1 MFDGTN
7 LPLEVQKDPDC
18 WYQDEDVLDT
28 WFSSAIWPFSTLG
41 WPHQTQ
47 ELKKF
52 YPNTT
57 LITGHDILFF
67 WVARMIL
74 MGEYVLNQPPF
85 PEVFLHGLIYGKSYW
100 RHQEN
105 TSIAYLTHAERL
117 PYELGQ
123 TPPSEIHSKWE
134 KMSKSKGNIID
145 PLEVINFYGTDAM
158 RMGLCASATQAR
170 QIDLDRRRF
179 EEFKNFINKIWN
191 SARFVFMNIEDLSA
205 DHFAIGLDMSI
216 LTLEDH
222 WIFSLLNRTIQSV
235 NNYLKEYAFDKA
247 LSTAYNFFWNQFCAY
262 YVELVKPTLAN
273 PGNPNK
279 ENKQKILSLVL
290 FSSIRLLH
298 PIAPFVTEE
307 LFDKI
312 KQKLDSQTENKT
324 DPYTQEALIAL
335 KRPACIVSNYPQA
348 IVKDIRP
355 DVEETFTFLDQ
366 VTHAIRTIRAEMQ
379 MPPNMAI
386 DLFIQAPS
394 HDEQRMDLEKHCDFL
409 KALTRIQSIT
419 FTEDVQILPFSA
431 QTLVGS
437 LKLQIPLPE
446 ELKIREKIR
455 LVKEKEKLIQQKNK
469 LHTQL
474 ANTHFLE
481 KAPSSLINT
490 LKDNLFQAEKKL
502 QETLE
507 KLAQLG
513 N

>member
-1 MFDGTN
+1 M
-7 LPLEVQKDPDC
+7 
-18 WYQDEDVLDT
+18 
-28 WFSSAIWPFSTLG
+28 
-41 WPHQTQ
+41 
-47 ELKKF
+47 
-52 YPNTT
+52 
-57 LITGHDILFF
+57 
-67 WVARMIL
+67 
-74 MGEYVLNQPPF
+74 
-85 PEVFLHGLIYGKSYW
+85 
-100 RHQEN
+100 
-105 TSIAYLTHAERL
+105 
-117 PYELGQ
+117 
-123 TPPSEIHSKWE
+123 
-134 KMSKSKGNIID
+134 
-145 PLEVINFYGTDAM
+145 
-158 RMGLCASATQAR
+158 
-170 QIDLDRRRF
+170 
-179 EEFKNFINKIWN
+179 
-191 SARFVFMNIEDLSA
+191 
-205 DHFAIGLDMSI
+205 
-216 LTLEDH
+216 
-222 WIFSLLNRTIQSV
+222 
-235 NNYLKEYAFDKA
+235 
-247 LSTAYNFFWNQFCAY
+247 
-262 YVELVKPTLAN
+262 
-273 PGNPNK
+273 
-279 ENKQKILSLVL
+279 
-290 FSSIRLLH
+290 
-298 PIAPFVTEE
+298 
-307 LFDKI
+307 
-312 KQKLDSQTENKT
+312 
-324 DPYTQEALIAL
+324 
-335 KRPACIVSNYPQA
+335 
-348 IVKDIRP
+348 
-355 DVEETFTFLDQ
+355 EETFTFLDQ